1 MNYRL
6 HYNFYIPYYEILSN
20 SNNRISLI
28 NAVKADFSTS
38 LTNSKRANS
47 IRHDTTYASIT
58 IIVIHIY
65 PSKLPN
71 KINGSLPRRF
81 VFLASNL

>member
-38 LTNSKRANS
+38 LTNSKRAN
-47 IRHDTTYASIT
+47 
-58 IIVIHIY
+58 
-65 PSKLPN
+65 
-71 KINGSLPRRF
+71 
-81 VFLASNL
+81 